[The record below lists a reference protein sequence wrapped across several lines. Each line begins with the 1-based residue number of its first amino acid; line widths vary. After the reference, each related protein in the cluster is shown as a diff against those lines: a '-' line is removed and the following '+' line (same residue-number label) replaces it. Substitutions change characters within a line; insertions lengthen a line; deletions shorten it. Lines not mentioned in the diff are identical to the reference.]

1 MDGLIMIQ
9 LDNKIGNT
17 NVYYYISN
25 GIVYKKID
33 NVFTEMPG
41 LYDIF
46 LKYAQQPYN
55 ISPDNDVANAMVAL
69 GLGKITHNTSKVIN
83 EQVFIKPTNKNK

>member
-1 MDGLIMIQ
+1 MIQ
-9 LDNKIGNT
+9 LDNRIGDM
-17 NVYYYISN
+17 VFYYYISD

-33 NVFTEMPG
+33 GVLTEMPG
-41 LYDIF
+41 LYKMFLDIS
-46 LKYAQQPYN
+46 QQSYN
-55 ISPDNDVANAMVAL
+55 ISPDNDVANVMVAL